1 MLKITPNDVVNLVK
15 IANQLDEVGEVD
27 AAEKITKV
35 AENMLYIISQ
45 PSSSDRQ
52 AIMTEIISELD
63 KDLSL
68 QS

>member
-45 PSSSDRQ
+45 SSSSDRQ